1 MNKDCFPSEFCMRKY
16 EILRVR
22 HESMRFQAKV
32 WSETYAQYV
41 RLGMS
46 ALDDNDY
53 DFQDTS
59 TVKDSEIT
67 INRKLKFHNQTAS
80 YHIIVMKVS

>member
-1 MNKDCFPSEFCMRKY
+1 MNKDCFPSEFCRGNMEIC

-32 WSETYAQYV
+32 WSEIHAQYV

-80 YHIIVMKVS
+80 YHI